1 MARDYAKRK
10 PTKKQMAFPFKAA
23 AFLMVLGIVLA
34 AAFWFW
40 RGYQHEVAMR
50 QTLPPVSQ
58 AKPVPIVRNVAKEH
72 PVENEEAVQYQFYS
86 MLPNIK
92 VPNPDDSPNQAPGTQ
107 SGFWLQIG
115 VYYTEHD
122 AEAMQ
127 ERAQLLGMEAIIWTR
142 ISEQTNKTLF
152 IVAIGPYEER
162 AGAIAKQQ
170 ELQKLK
176 LDSVIY
182 TVY

>member
-1 MARDYAKRK
+1 
-10 PTKKQMAFPFKAA
+10 
-23 AFLMVLGIVLA
+23 
-34 AAFWFW
+34 
-40 RGYQHEVAMR
+40 
-50 QTLPPVSQ
+50 
-58 AKPVPIVRNVAKEH
+58 
-72 PVENEEAVQYQFYS
+72 

-92 VPNPDDSPNQAPGTQ
+92 VANPDDNPNQIPGTQ

-115 VYYTEHD
+115 VYYTES
-122 AEAMQ
+122 AAKAMQ

-142 ISEQTNKTLF
+142 VSEQTNKTLV
-152 IVAIGPYEER
+152 IVAIGPYEEKEEV
-162 AGAIAKQQ
+162 IAKQQ

>member
-1 MARDYAKRK
+1 MARDYAKKK
-10 PTKKQMAFPFKAA
+10 PIKKQSSFPFKAV
-23 AFLMVLGIVLA
+23 AFLIVLA
-34 AAFWFW
+34 IVLAVAFWLW
-40 RGYQHEVAMR
+40 RSYEHKVAMR
-50 QTLPPVSQ
+50 QLLPPVSQ
-58 AKPVPIVRNVAKEH
+58 AKPVPIAHNVAKKH
-72 PVENEEAVQYQFYS
+72 PVEDVEAVQYQFYS

-92 VPNPDDSPNQAPGTQ
+92 VANPDDNPDQAPGSQ

-115 VYYTEHD
+115 VYYTERD
-122 AEAMQ
+122 AKAMQ

-142 ISEQTNKTLF
+142 ISEQSNKTLF
-152 IVAIGPYEER
+152 IVAIGPFEKKE
-162 AGAIAKQQ
+162 AAIEKQQ